1 MVNKPRIK
9 GTREERR
16 QRELCQAHRLKVRR
30 LAEEGIKDRGDFVID
45 VPLFGELVV
54 ESKDRAQL
62 SLHQVLAKANVKAR
76 PADAVVWW
84 KRTERKE
91 GNARRTQVGGPL
103 VAMSEGLFLAL
114 LDELRAAREL

>member
-1 MVNKPRIK
+1 MKYN
-9 GTREERR
+9 E
-16 QRELCQAHRLKVRR
+16 
-30 LAEEGIKDRGDFVID
+30 
-45 VPLFGELVV
+45 FGELVV

-103 VAMSEGLFLAL
+103 VAMSEELFLQL
-114 LDELRAAREL
+114 LGELKARGEL